1 MASGTDPDEWAQQL
15 TFTPMT
21 VESAHVI
28 ADTWKYPAPYDF
40 YDTTADRDDYEEF
53 ISPDQWPSHFWQV
66 HHGGD
71 LVGFFTAEP
80 SGDETVQEIS
90 LGLHPDLTG
99 GGRGLAFLRSG
110 LAHVAAATG
119 VVRIRLSV
127 AAFNQRAIR
136 VYKQPASPPSAPT
149 YSQPTAAPTSSS
161 RWNAEAEDDHAHM
174 PRPAKCVTG
183 LICRIARVTS

>member
-28 ADTWKYPAPYDF
+28 ADTWRYPAPYDF

-110 LAHVAAATG
+110 LAHVAAATDI
-119 VVRIRLSV
+119 VRIRLSV
-127 AAFNQRAIR
+127 AAFNQRAIK
-136 VYKQPASPPSAPT
+136 VYKAAGFTTVRSYQ
-149 YSQPTAAPTSSS
+149 QPTNGSTYEFVEMERRS
-161 RWNAEAEDDHAHM
+161 
-174 PRPAKCVTG
+174 
-183 LICRIARVTS
+183 

>member
-90 LGLHPDLTG
+90 LGLHGP
-99 GGRGLAFLRSG
+99 
-110 LAHVAAATG
+110 
-119 VVRIRLSV
+119 
-127 AAFNQRAIR
+127 
-136 VYKQPASPPSAPT
+136 
-149 YSQPTAAPTSSS
+149 
-161 RWNAEAEDDHAHM
+161 
-174 PRPAKCVTG
+174 
-183 LICRIARVTS
+183 